1 MGTMYRLKAYFGMVP
16 AEELT
21 EYVDEPLDRYPAPR
35 RSRDDEDR
43 WAERRRPDQH
53 RSDPRRDDPRWEDKR
68 WAEPGWDER
77 RRDSATWDDGHWDDD
92 RYPDDDHGS
101 EPTRSDDPRRG
112 DLPRDERGP
121 RRPSRP
127 SVVPDRRRPVSAA
140 SSPVRGALAIDTDT
154 VAVPEP
160 VRAVVPVAAVPGPV
174 GAAEARDRVAT
185 LARITTLSPRSYK
198 EARTIGER
206 YRDGQ
211 PVIMNLTELD
221 AADAK
226 RLVDFAAG
234 LAFALRGGFDKI
246 ATRVFLLTPADVEVS
261 ADDARKLAERGLFR
275 QD

>member
-21 EYVDEPLDRYPAPR
+21 EYVDEPVDRYPVPR
-35 RSRDDEDR
+35 RSRDADDR
-43 WAERRRPDQH
+43 WAERRRPDQ
-53 RSDPRRDDPRWEDKR
+53 RRDDPRWDDKR
-68 WAEPGWDER
+68 WDDKRWTEPGWDDR
-77 RRDSATWDDGHWDDD
+77 GRDAGWGDDSWDDE
-92 RYPDDDHGS
+92 RYPADDHPVEGS
-101 EPTRSDDPRRG
+101 RSDDPRRG
-112 DLPRDERGP
+112 DDRP
-121 RRPSRP
+121 RRPARP
-127 SVVPDRRRPVSAA
+127 QTVPERRRPVGA
-140 SSPVRGALAIDTDT
+140 SSPVRGALAIDTDSPS
-154 VAVPEP
+154 VPEP
-160 VRAVVPVAAVPGPV
+160 TRPVAPVAAVVGPV
-174 GAAEARDRVAT
+174 AAAEARDRVAT